1 MAAARASL
9 TLKRLR
15 QRFGINAPKLA
26 IRTHFP
32 WYLRL
37 LAVVAML
44 AIILVLAA
52 WIFQAGKRTA
62 GFQAS
67 EVLGENRRLAARV
80 AELDAQ
86 LSRLRDSQ
94 GSEESSRKIESAAQQ
109 QLAAQMKVLEEQKA
123 ALKEELALF
132 EGLITSSQAAARSGL
147 QIERLRVEPEAI
159 SGQYRY
165 RMLVVNNGR
174 RPPREFKGTLELTLT
189 LVQEGKNVIIRLP
202 SKAEENA
209 SNFRL
214 EIQHYQRVEGF
225 FSLPLGAT
233 LKGIEVRVLQGGK
246 LRASQSLAL

>member
-32 WYLRL
+32 WYLHL

-62 GFQAS
+62 GFQVS
-67 EVLGENRRLAARV
+67 EVLRENRRLAARV

-94 GSEESSRKIESAAQQ
+94 G
-109 QLAAQMKVLEEQKA
+109 
-123 ALKEELALF
+123 
-132 EGLITSSQAAARSGL
+132 
-147 QIERLRVEPEAI
+147 
-159 SGQYRY
+159 
-165 RMLVVNNGR
+165 
-174 RPPREFKGTLELTLT
+174 
-189 LVQEGKNVIIRLP
+189 
-202 SKAEENA
+202 
-209 SNFRL
+209 
-214 EIQHYQRVEGF
+214 
-225 FSLPLGAT
+225 
-233 LKGIEVRVLQGGK
+233 
-246 LRASQSLAL
+246 